1 MKKKEEA
8 KKIYDNYQKATNILA
23 MEKVSKL
30 YKLATTDPKTG
41 LYNSTFF
48 ANELNH
54 EISIALRYG
63 SPISLILLD
72 IDDFKK
78 INEKYGYLRADKM
91 LIEVADI
98 IKDSLRKTDFAAR
111 FGGEEFV
118 LLLPETN
125 PKKAKE
131 VAERLRKQIEKDKL
145 LSKYN
150 VTVSIGISSIE
161 KKLNKRKSYEKT
173 VNIPKQIAPRQDVFS
188 YLRAIKIPEM
198 PEKNGTTETS
208 EDLFKKA
215 NLALKY
221 AKTHGKNKVVIYN
234 EKLLKVCTL

>member
-1 MKKKEEA
+1 MKKKEVR
-8 KKIYDNYQKATNILA
+8 KIYDNYQKATDILA

-63 SPISLILLD
+63 SPISLILID

-91 LIEVADI
+91 LIEISDI
-98 IKDSLRKTDFAAR
+98 IKDNLRKTDFAAR

-118 LLLPETN
+118 LLLPETTQ
-125 PKKAKE
+125 KKAKE
-131 VAERLRKQIEKDKL
+131 VAERLRSQVQKDKL
-145 LSKYN
+145 LLKYK
-150 VTVSIGISSIE
+150 VTISIGVSSIE
-161 KKLNKRKSYEKT
+161 KKLKKRKAYEK
-173 VNIPKQIAPRQDVFS
+173 VVKIPKQVIQRSDVFS
-188 YLRAIKIPEM
+188 YLRAIQIPEM

-221 AKTHGKNKVVIYN
+221 AKTHGKNRVIVYN
-234 EKLLKVCTL
+234 ERLLKVCTI